1 MISFAEK
8 IAELEAEGY
17 ADAPAR
23 AKLAHD
29 IVLKAMETCGFA
41 RNITIKGGVVMSD
54 ITGDVRRATMD
65 MDVDFVRYGLTD
77 ENIDRWISRLNCLD
91 GIKIRRSGDIADLRH
106 QNYHGKRVYLDIVDP
121 KGVAVSTKLDIGVHV
136 HKQMP
141 QKPMRFAIV
150 LDEKSAT
157 LPANSK
163 EQMFA
168 EKLKSLLRL
177 GARSTR
183 QKDVFDLCYLAD
195 VVDRDTLRRFIALLV
210 FNDDGMREKDFTSI
224 RNRVRR
230 IFDSPTF
237 MQRLAGMSANWMN
250 EPPRKVISKILSL
263 LDTID
268 D

>member
-8 IAELEAEGY
+8 IAALEAEGY
-17 ADAPAR
+17 ANAPAM

-41 RNITIKGGVVMSD
+41 KNITIKGGVVMSG

-77 ENIDRWISRLNCLD
+77 ENIDSWILRLNCLD
-91 GIKIRRSGDIADLRH
+91 GIKIERSGGIADLRH
-106 QNYHGKRVYLDIVDP
+106 QNYHGKRVYLDITDSANV
-121 KGVAVSTKLDIGVHV
+121 VVSTKLDIGVHV
-136 HKQMP
+136 HRQMA

-150 LDEKSAT
+150 LDENSAT

-183 QKDVFDLCYLAD
+183 QKDVFDLCYLSD
-195 VVDRDTLRRFIALLV
+195 IVDRDTLRRFVALLV
-210 FNDDGMREKDFTSI
+210 FNDDGMRENDFASI
-224 RNRVRR
+224 RRR
-230 IFDSPTF
+230 LRKIFGSPIF
-237 MQRLAGMSANWMN
+237 MQRLSSAGANWMG
-250 EPPRKVISKILSL
+250 ESPRKVAAKILAF

-268 D
+268 

>member
-8 IAELEAEGY
+8 IAALEAEGY

-41 RNITIKGGVVMSD
+41 KNITIKGGVVMSS
-54 ITGDVRRATMD
+54 ITGDIRRATMD

-77 ENIDRWISRLNCLD
+77 EKIDNWILRLNCLD
-91 GIKIRRSGDIADLRH
+91 GIKIERSGDIVDLSH
-106 QNYHGKRVYLDIVDP
+106 QNYNGKRVYLDITDSARV
-121 KGVAVSTKLDIGVHV
+121 VVSTKLDIGVHV
-136 HKQMP
+136 HRQMA

-150 LDEKSAT
+150 LDDNSAM

-163 EQMFA
+163 EQIFA

-195 VVDRDTLRRFIALLV
+195 MVDRDILRRFIALLV
-210 FNDDGMREKDFTSI
+210 FSDEGMRENDFSSI
-224 RNRVRR
+224 RSRVHR
-230 IFDSPTF
+230 IFGSPTF
-237 MQRLAGMSANWMN
+237 MQRLSSAGANWMN
-250 EPPRKVISKILSL
+250 EPPRKVVKKILSF
-263 LDTID
+263 LDTLEG
-268 D
+268 

>member
-1 MISFAEK
+1 MISFAKK

-17 ADAPAR
+17 ANAPAR

-29 IVLKAMETCGFA
+29 IVLKAMEKCGFA
-41 RNITIKGGVVMSD
+41 KNITIKGGVVMSG

-77 ENIDRWISRLNCLD
+77 ENIDRWILRLNCLD
-91 GIKIRRSGDIADLRH
+91 GIKIGRSGDIADLRH
-106 QNYHGKRVYLDIVDP
+106 QNYHGKRVYLDIVDSL
-121 KGVAVSTKLDIGVHV
+121 GVVISTKLDIGVHV
-136 HKQMP
+136 HKLMV

-195 VVDRDTLRRFIALLV
+195 VVERNTLRRFIALLV
-210 FNDDGMREKDFTSI
+210 FNDDGMRENDFASI
-224 RNRVRR
+224 RARLNR
-230 IFDSPTF
+230 IFGSSTF
-237 MQRLAGMSANWMN
+237 MLRLSGASANWMD
-250 EPPRKVISKILSL
+250 EPPRKVVAKILAFM
-263 LDTID
+263 DTL
-268 D
+268 

>member
-8 IAELEAEGY
+8 IATLKAEGY

-29 IVLKAMETCGFA
+29 IVLKAMENCGFA
-41 RNITIKGGVVMSD
+41 KNIAVKGGVLMSS
-54 ITGDVRRATMD
+54 ITGDIRRATMD

-77 ENIDRWISRLNCLD
+77 EKIDSWILQLNCLD
-91 GIKIRRSGDIADLRH
+91 GVKIERSGAIADLRH
-106 QNYHGKRVYLDIVDP
+106 QNYHGKRVYLDITDSS
-121 KGVAVSTKLDIGVHV
+121 GVVVSTKLDIGVHV
-136 HKQMP
+136 HRQMA

-150 LDEKSAT
+150 LDDDSAT

-183 QKDVFDLCYLAD
+183 QKDVFDLCYLTD
-195 VVDRDTLRRFIALLV
+195 MVDRDTLRRFIALLV
-210 FNDDGMREKDFTSI
+210 FTDEGMRENDFASI

-230 IFDSPTF
+230 IFGSPTF
-237 MQRLAGMSANWMN
+237 IQRLSSAGANWMN
-250 EPPRKVISKILSL
+250 EPPHKVVAKILSF
-263 LDTID
+263 LDTIEN
-268 D
+268 